1 MNLQKLVGAGMDK
14 KRATIGKIRRAAF
27 NGSLDHASTMNE
39 LIKIIV
45 QKTGISQENAQKS
58 AQAVVDFLKSKLP
71 APVAAQLDSFLSGE
85 TSGVVNALTEQAGG
99 FLKGQL
105 SGVLSAKA

>member
-85 TSGVVNALTEQAGG
+85 TSGGVNALTEQAGG

>member
-1 MNLQKLVGAGMDK
+1 VNLQKLVGAGMHK

-27 NGSLDHASTMNE
+27 NGRLDHASTMNE
-39 LIKIIV
+39 LINIIV

-71 APVAAQLDSFLSGE
+71 APVAAQLDLFLSGG
-85 TSGVVNALTEQAGG
+85 TSGGVNALTEQAGG
-99 FLKGQL
+99 FLKGKL
-105 SGVLSAKA
+105 SGVVSAKA

>member
-1 MNLQKLVGAGMDK
+1 MDK

-27 NGSLDHASTMNE
+27 NGSVDHASTMSE

-58 AQAVVDFLKSKLP
+58 AQAVVDFLKGKLP
-71 APVAAQLDSFLSGE
+71 PVAAQLDSFLSGE
-85 TSGVVNALTEQAGG
+85 TSGGVNALTEQAGG

>member
-1 MNLQKLVGAGMDK
+1 MDK

-27 NGSLDHASTMNE
+27 NGSLDDASTMNE

-71 APVAAQLDSFLSGE
+71 APVAAQLDSFLSG
-85 TSGVVNALTEQAGG
+85 SGLPPQTGD
-99 FLKGQL
+99 FLKSKVGEVV
-105 SGVLSAKA
+105 GANA